1 MSFLAIVGAGA
12 GMLGAT
18 VLGKVS
24 GDILD
29 KEYNDMK
36 KKLQDRKNKK
46 DENSEETTE
55 EE

>member
-1 MSFLAIVGAGA
+1 MSILAVVGAGA

-24 GDILD
+24 GEILD

-36 KKLQDRKNKK
+36 KKFQDRKSKK
-46 DENSEETTE
+46 ENSEETTE

>member
-1 MSFLAIVGAGA
+1 MSILAVLGAGA

-36 KKLQDRKNKK
+36 QKLQEKK
-46 DENSEETTE
+46 KKSEDSEETTE
-55 EE
+55 E